1 MPRTRAHLPNSLLF
15 PRKIRRRLQVVVVI
29 MAAVVALATLLSQ
42 AATAVAAVGTQ
53 AVVVRVSHPS
63 ASQLAELRDSYDL
76 LENRVGNDYFVLG
89 DQSTVSLLRG
99 QGLTARTE
107 KVLPPLPKATAR
119 QNTSSAPSTRLAA
132 ASYATFYG
140 GYHTVD
146 AQFQHLRDVAAAYPS
161 LATVVD
167 YGDSWRKTRGLTT
180 GSDLLAVCITKK
192 ASGDC
197 ALTPS
202 APKPRSVLVSAIH
215 ARELATAEMSWN
227 WIDYLTSS
235 YGTDTAVT
243 NLLDTTEV
251 WVIPVLNPDG
261 RKIVES
267 GGNSPYLQRKN
278 ANNTR
283 GSCRNPPTASNQYGV
298 DLNRNS
304 SFHWGGVG
312 STNTACAQEYRGTT
326 AASEP
331 ETQALTALENKLFAD
346 RRGPNIGDAAPS
358 TTTGTFMT
366 YHSYA
371 GLVLYPWGDTT
382 ADAPNAGKLRS
393 LAAKLAT
400 YNGYQY
406 GQGPEILYGTTGT
419 TDDDLY
425 GRLGVASFTTELG
438 AAGTSCD
445 GFTPPY
451 SCVASRFWPQE
462 RQSLMALAQAAKGP
476 YQ

>member
-1 MPRTRAHLPNSLLF
+1 MPRTHAHVPTSLRF
-15 PRKIRRRLQVVVVI
+15 PRRIERRLQVAVLA
-29 MAAVVALATLLSQ
+29 MAAIVAMGALLGQ

-53 AVVVRVSHPS
+53 PVVVRVSNPT
-63 ASQLAELRDSYDL
+63 AAQLAELRDRFDL

-89 DQSTVSLLRG
+89 DGSTVNVLRAG
-99 QGLTARTE
+99 GLSARTE
-107 KVLPPLPKATAR
+107 KVLPALPKASAR
-119 QNTSSAPSTRLAA
+119 QDTAAAPSTRLAA
-132 ASYATFYG
+132 AAYATFYG

-167 YGDSWRKTRGLTT
+167 YGDSWRKTQGLT

-192 ASGDC
+192 VSGDC

-227 WIDYLTSS
+227 WIDYLTTG

-243 NLLDTTEV
+243 NLLNTTEV
-251 WVIPVLNPDG
+251 WVVPVLNPDG

-267 GGNSPYLQRKN
+267 GGNAPYLQRKN
-278 ANNTR
+278 ANTTR

-304 SFHWGGVG
+304 TFHWGGVG
-312 STNTACAQEYRGTT
+312 STSTACAQEYRGTT
-326 AASEP
+326 ASSEP
-331 ETQALTALENKLFAD
+331 ETTALTRLENQLFAD
-346 RRGPNIGDAAPS
+346 RRGPNNSDAAAA

-382 ADAPNAGKLRS
+382 ADAPNNAKLRS
-393 LAAKLAT
+393 LAAKLAS

-451 SCVASRFWPQE
+451 SCVNSRFWPQE
-462 RQSLMALAQAAKGP
+462 RGSLLALAQAAKGP